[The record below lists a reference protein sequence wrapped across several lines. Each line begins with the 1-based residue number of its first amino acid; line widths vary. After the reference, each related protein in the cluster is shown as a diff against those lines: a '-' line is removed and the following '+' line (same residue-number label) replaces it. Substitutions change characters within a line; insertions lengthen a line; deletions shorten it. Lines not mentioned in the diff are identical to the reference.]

1 LSLLKNNEQPD
12 NIILVDALTVKPAKH
27 ISLNNIKRFLIEEIL
42 ALYKKNN
49 IPVPSADDFDTG
61 IWFVSDYIY
70 ERLLTGAFKNFKKNG
85 FLYFNPVKFANSIL
99 NSFTSKLA
107 ESLKIRGFSNSYIIS
122 DFNNL
127 FVEFSSSNMSKGIV
141 IYIYRKKKDVYLE
154 IVILKRQEE
163 GSSN

>member
-1 LSLLKNNEQPD
+1 MSLLKNNEQPD

-141 IYIYRKKKDVYLE
+141 IYIYREKKDVYLE